1 MQDGQPKITLGAV
14 LFDGFELLD
23 LYGPLEL
30 LGLLEGRMDVVTI
43 GERAGA
49 IRSSQAPSGVAD
61 FSLFEDRA
69 FDVLLVPGGAGTRR
83 LVTDDRFLEAITR
96 HARAAK
102 YVASVCTGSAVL
114 AKAGLLD
121 GRRATSNKRAFAWV
135 KSQGPKV
142 DWVPQARWV
151 EDGPFFSSS
160 GVSAGMDMTLGLI
173 QRLFD
178 RDTSVRIA
186 QRAEYE
192 WHEDAGWDPFAKIH
206 GLA

>member
-1 MQDGQPKITLGAV
+1 MAQDQPTVTLGAV

-30 LGLLEGRMDVVTI
+30 VGLLEGRVGIVTV
-43 GERAGA
+43 GERVGA

-61 FSLFEDRA
+61 VSIFESRA

-83 LVTDDRFLEAITR
+83 LVADERFLQAVSR
-96 HARAAK
+96 HAKTAK
-102 YVASVCTGSAVL
+102 YVASVCTGSAIL

-142 DWVPQARWV
+142 EWVPQARWV
-151 EDGPFFSSS
+151 EDGRFFTSS

-178 RDTSVRIA
+178 RETSIRIA

-192 WHEDAGWDPFAKIH
+192 WHEDSGWDPFAKIH
-206 GLA
+206 GLV